1 ASPDSQRAI
10 APATDPEPRNMFH
23 VNDTFFSAA
32 DLRRYF
38 RHFEHVPVLRDC
50 ERERYAVCLADS
62 AEWLAL
68 CLYLRA
74 NGASVMPIHPS
85 TPLKA
90 ALRMARRGNCHH
102 LLFHSLEEAVSLTL
116 RSRDDEPVLV
126 QMSSGTTGEPKC
138 IERSWRSIHR
148 EVQAYVEHF
157 AIAE

>member
-1 ASPDSQRAI
+1 
-10 APATDPEPRNMFH
+10 MFH

-90 ALRMARRGNCHH
+90 ALRMAYHVRTIGDASDATFCLRCTFPGSPKSFLSLLSRGVYYDAP
-102 LLFHSLEEAVSLTL
+102 HSVLEESPACKLIA
-116 RSRDDEPVLV
+116 RD
-126 QMSSGTTGEPKC
+126 
-138 IERSWRSIHR
+138 
-148 EVQAYVEHF
+148 AF
-157 AIAE
+157 